1 MRAERYVSP
10 EDIKVRAEGWV
21 SSLHSRRRW
30 PGKPRKAA
38 LLVLDMQRFFLD
50 EGHALVPAG
59 RSIIGPITDLLET
72 FKGPILFTKHVHDNS
87 PVNLM
92 NVWWRDSIKGGDA
105 EIVNPLRSFANTVLE
120 KTRYSAFE
128 GTDLAERLRGEG
140 VDSVLIAGIL
150 TDLCCET
157 TARDAFMKGFRV
169 YFLADCTATA
179 TEERHTA
186 SLRVISEGFGEV
198 MTWRKAMSLL

>member
-1 MRAERYVSP
+1 MRAEMYVSP
-10 EDIKVRAEGWV
+10 EEIEAKAEGWV
-21 SSLHSRRRW
+21 SSLHSRRKW
-30 PGKPRKAA
+30 PRKPRKAA
-38 LLVLDMQRFFLD
+38 LLVLDMQRFFLE

-59 RSIIGPITDLLET
+59 RSIIGPIGELLGK
-72 FKGPILFTKHVHDNS
+72 FKGPILFTKHVHDDN
-87 PVNLM
+87 PDNLM
-92 NVWWRDSIKGGDA
+92 NVWWRDSIKGRNA
-105 EIVNPLRSFANTVLE
+105 EIVDPIRSFADTILE

-128 GTDLAERLRGEG
+128 GTDLTRRLRDDG

-179 TEERHTA
+179 TQERHTA
-186 SLRVISEGFGEV
+186 SLRTISEGFGEV

>member
-1 MRAERYVSP
+1 MYASK
-10 EDIKVRAEGWV
+10 EDITLKAEGWV
-21 SSLHSRRRW
+21 SSLQSRRRW

-38 LLVLDMQRFFLD
+38 LLVLDMQKLFLE
-50 EGHALVPAG
+50 EGRAFLPSG
-59 RSIIGPITDLLET
+59 RSIIGPIKDLIGS
-72 FKGPILFTKHVHDNS
+72 FKGPIIFTRHVQD
-87 PVNLM
+87 PGEENLM
-92 NVWWRDSIKGGDA
+92 NVWWKDPITDEDA
-105 EIVNPLRSFANTVLE
+105 QIVDTFKPGANEILE

-128 GTDLAERLRGEG
+128 GTDLAERLMREG
-140 VDSVLIAGIL
+140 VDSVLIAGVL

-179 TEERHTA
+179 TEVRHTA

-198 MTWRKAMSLL
+198 ITWRKAMSLL

>member
-1 MRAERYVSP
+1 MRAEMYASK
-10 EDIKVRAEGWV
+10 EDITDMAEGWV
-21 SSLHSRRRW
+21 SSLRSRRRW

-38 LLVLDMQRFFLD
+38 LLVLDMQRFFLE
-50 EGHALVPAG
+50 EGHAFVPAG
-59 RSIIGPITDLLET
+59 RSIIGPITELLET
-72 FKGPILFTKHVHDNS
+72 FKGPILFTKHVHDDD
-87 PVNLM
+87 PANLM
-92 NVWWRDSIKGGDA
+92 NVWWRDSIKGRDA
-105 EIVNPLRSFANTVLE
+105 EIVDPIRSFADTILE
-120 KTRYSAFE
+120 KIRYSAFE
-128 GTDLAERLRGEG
+128 GTDLAERLMREG
-140 VDSVLIAGIL
+140 VDSVLIAGVL

-179 TEERHTA
+179 TEARHTA

>member
-1 MRAERYVSP
+1 MRAELYASG
-10 EDIKVRAEGWV
+10 EEITARAEGWV

-38 LLVLDMQRFFLD
+38 LLVLDMQRFFLE
-50 EGHALVPAG
+50 EGHALVPVG
-59 RSIIGPITDLLET
+59 RSIIGPITELLET
-72 FKGPILFTKHVHDNS
+72 FEGPILFTKHIHDDS
-87 PVNLM
+87 PDNLM
-92 NVWWRDSIKGGDA
+92 NVWWRDSIKGRDA
-105 EIVNPLRSFANTVLE
+105 VIVDPLGSLADTILE

-128 GTDLAERLRGEG
+128 GTDLSERLMREG

-179 TEERHTA
+179 TEARHIA